1 MSNEIVCNVMPY
13 GIGRAVSSKSEGG
26 EYDKLDRVIY
36 MTRQQKKAYRRFLY
50 ILLVSAV
57 VALAA
62 LVYFSYWDKIPSTI
76 RIRAGVE
83 QELNFKVPVSGEVY
97 RIDEGVAQASSAAV
111 DAGSGGRTVPRVY
124 GGGTVQSVSGG
135 AQSIH
140 IDFTHTVRVKANE
153 MNTYQ
158 MNLKLFGVIPYK
170 NVDVEVIPDRM
181 LIPSGIPIGIYVKTD
196 GVLVVGIGE
205 FEDSAGN
212 EVSPSKYALQKG
224 DYILEAGGEKIENKK
239 QFIRMIE
246 ESEGADMVLTIK
258 RNEEITSVM
267 VTPVQNQNQDWK
279 LGIWIRDNAQGIGT
293 MTYEDTDHTFGA
305 LGHGINDVD
314 TSTLMDLEEGTL
326 YKTEIVGIT
335 RGSNGS
341 PGELTGY
348 IEYDSDNV
356 IGQITANTAEGIFGI
371 CGGQIDGAA
380 CTEPVPIALKQ
391 ELELGPAQIICS
403 VTGEPD
409 FYDVEIVE
417 IDLEQDSI
425 NRGIVIKVVDEK
437 LLTLTGGIIQGMSGS
452 PIIQNGKLAG
462 AVTHVLVQDST
473 RGYGIFIE
481 EMLGH

>member
-1 MSNEIVCNVMPY
+1 MN
-13 GIGRAVSSKSEGG
+13 RA
-26 EYDKLDRVIY
+26 IY
-36 MTRQQKKAYRRFLY
+36 MTRQQKRAYRGFLY
-50 ILLVSAV
+50 MLLLSAV

-62 LVYFSYWDKIPSTI
+62 VIYFSYWNKIPSTI
-76 RIRAGVE
+76 KIRAGVE
-83 QELNFKVPVSGEVY
+83 QELDFCVPVSGKIYRTGEEATEVSSVAAAG
-97 RIDEGVAQASSAAV
+97 RITGAS
-111 DAGSGGRTVPRVY
+111 VPVN
-124 GGGTVQSVSGG
+124 
-135 AQSIH
+135 
-140 IDFTHTVRVKANE
+140 FTHTVKIKANE
-153 MNTYQ
+153 IDTYQ
-158 MNLKLFGVIPYK
+158 MNLKLFGILPYK
-170 NVDVEVIPDRM
+170 DVDIEVIQDKM

-205 FEDSAGN
+205 FEDSEGRK
-212 EVSPSKYALQKG
+212 VSPSKYALQKG
-224 DYILEAGGEKIENKK
+224 DYILKAGGEEIENKK

-246 ESEGADMVLTIK
+246 ESGGEDMILTIK
-258 RNEEITSVM
+258 RNGEITDVM
-267 VTPVQNQNQDWK
+267 VKPACNQSKDWK

-293 MTYEDTDHTFGA
+293 MTYEDADNTFGA

-314 TSTLMDLEEGTL
+314 TSTLMSLEEGTL
-326 YKTEIVGIT
+326 YETEIVGIT

-356 IGQITANTAEGIFGI
+356 IGEITDNTSKGIFGI
-371 CGGQIDGAA
+371 CGGRIEANA
-380 CTEPVPIALKQ
+380 CSEPVPIALKQ

-403 VTGEPD
+403 VTGEPE

-417 IDLEQDSI
+417 MNLERDDI
-425 NRGIVIKVVDEK
+425 NRGIVIQVVDEK

-481 EMLGH
+481 EMLAH